1 MKRWWSCFGTAM
13 RFAVVE
19 QARNRLALLIVV
31 LFVPLWMTLA
41 FEVVA
46 QTPLRF
52 YIRPVARFVVMDG
65 NVVTQVLGALHSLA
79 LVVGFMMFVATARS
93 ALFDR
98 RLVQA
103 GYPRSCLAL
112 AKCASLVLVAAAVA
126 VYATAWVHLFWRPT
140 QPVVFAVGMFTG
152 SLVYGG
158 IGIVLA
164 AVLRS
169 ELAGM
174 FLAIM
179 ISSIDLLLQ
188 NPLINPDADSVLVQY
203 LPSYGAVQSSV
214 AAAGLHVVPWSC
226 LLLGAGW
233 ALGMAAMGM
242 AAFVVRTR
250 SYSSAAEVARE
261 TANGVAE
268 AAPAP

>member
-1 MKRWWSCFGTAM
+1 MSRWWPCFGTAM
-13 RFAVVE
+13 RYAVVE
-19 QARNRLALLIVV
+19 QARNRLALLLVAV
-31 LFVPLWMTLA
+31 FVPLWMTLA
-41 FEVVA
+41 FAVVA
-46 QTPLRF
+46 RLPLRF
-52 YIRPVARFVVMDG
+52 YVRPAGRFVAMDG
-65 NVVTQVLGALHSLA
+65 NVLTQVTGALQALA

-93 ALFDR
+93 VLFDR

-112 AKCASLVLVAAAVA
+112 AKCSSLVMVAASVA
-126 VYATAWVHLFWRPT
+126 VYATLWVHLFWRPV
-140 QPVVFAVGMFTG
+140 QPVVFAAGMFTG
-152 SLVYGG
+152 ALIYGG

-188 NPLINPDADSVLVQY
+188 NPLINPNADSTLVRY
-203 LPSYGAVQSSV
+203 LPAYGAVQSSV
-214 AAAGLHVVPWSC
+214 AAAGLEVVPWSG

-233 ALGMAAMGM
+233 ALGTAGLGM
-242 AAFVVRTR
+242 AAFAVRTR
-250 SYSSAAEVARE
+250 IDSAASVIAQEA
-261 TANGVAE
+261 ANNVE
-268 AAPAP
+268 KTAPAP